1 MSLTKIVAL
10 PLSLVIQL
18 LEIFTLKM
26 VKISLMYYSVYEY

>member
-10 PLSLVIQL
+10 PLSLVIHL